1 MCRKRRKVN
10 SSRVIKLPPVP
21 PPPPLIDNPVVGLG
35 GGRNSAG
42 DGDTLGGSFI
52 DRKSAECL
60 GTRSRWLK
68 NVHL

>member
-21 PPPPLIDNPVVGLG
+21 PPPLIDNQVVGLG